1 VLRCAFVPLV
11 LLAGPACAQ
20 ATGSISVLSDYRYRG
35 VSLSDGRPALQ
46 AHLGRDFDFGG
57 YAGVQA
63 STVRLE
69 EWTGDDLQLQPYAGI
84 VRPLGRGWHWEAGVQ
99 FTAFLRSGEYDY
111 PEVFAG
117 IGTERAGV
125 RLFYS
130 NEYFGQWPAW
140 YATFDGNHALS
151 PRWRLL
157 GHVGVLHGMGGDI
170 GYRRDWTA
178 GLGLSLRVCELQLA
192 WGGVDADAHP
202 RYRPPGYREEGGWVL
217 RLTRN
222 W

>member
-35 VSLSDGRPALQ
+35 VSLSEGRPALQ
-46 AHLGRDFDFGG
+46 AQLGRDFGRGG
-57 YAGVQA
+57 YAGMQA

-69 EWTGDDLQLQPYAGI
+69 AQAGDDLQLQPYAGL
-84 VRPLGRGWHWEAGVQ
+84 VRRLGRGWHWEAGAQ
-99 FTAFLRSGEYDY
+99 YTAFVRSGEYDY
-111 PEVFAG
+111 PEAFAG
-117 IGTERAGV
+117 IGTEHAGV

-130 NEYFGQWPAW
+130 NRYFGQWPAW
-140 YATFDGNHALS
+140 YAAFDGNRALS

-157 GHVGVLHGMGGDI
+157 GHVGVLRSMGGDI
-170 GYRRDWTA
+170 EYRRDWTA
-178 GLGLSLRVCELQLA
+178 GLGLGVGVYELQLA
-192 WGGVDADAHP
+192 WSGVDEDAHP
-202 RYRPPGYREEGGWVL
+202 AYRPPGYRGEAGWTL
-217 RLTRN
+217 RLARN